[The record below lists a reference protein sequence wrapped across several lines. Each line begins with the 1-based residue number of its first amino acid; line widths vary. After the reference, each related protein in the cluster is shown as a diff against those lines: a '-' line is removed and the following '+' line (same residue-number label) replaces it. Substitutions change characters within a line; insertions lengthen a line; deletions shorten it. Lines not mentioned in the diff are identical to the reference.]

1 MQIMEIQYKDI
12 VLLNGELKKR
22 NLRYH
27 VRYKN
32 SGTACIEPPGE
43 CCMTEEL
50 TKQAYDC
57 IVQYFRS
64 KGLDVIFS
72 DDRYYFSVCK
82 YESGRAESQTEAE

>member
-12 VLLNGELKKR
+12 VLLNAELK
-22 NLRYH
+22 
-27 VRYKN
+27 
-32 SGTACIEPPGE
+32 
-43 CCMTEEL
+43 
-50 TKQAYDC
+50 
-57 IVQYFRS
+57 S